1 MAAGVTLLID
11 WGSGAMARP
20 LLAIVLTALF
30 AYGCQAD
37 AQQDRRLL
45 EDALASLRA
54 GDATRADE
62 LASEQL
68 DSVDQTNP
76 TAYWIRAQARTDLG
90 DYAGAAADYERLAE
104 FEPGSARM
112 SLELGA
118 ARFRNGDMAG
128 SVVAF
133 ERVAELESHSRA
145 QLWQLG
151 ISQYYARD
159 FEGCTAL
166 FELHRTVNPQDV
178 ENSVWHF
185 LCVAATQ
192 GFEAARAGL
201 IPIDRDARAPMMEV
215 FALFGGSGSVQ
226 GVLDAAGEAAPSSG
240 GSGPTFYAHLYL
252 GLYYEAAG
260 DLAKSREHIAKAVRL
275 RQAGNYMWQVARV
288 HRALRERTEDLP

>member
-1 MAAGVTLLID
+1 
-11 WGSGAMARP
+11 MARH
-20 LLAIVLTALF
+20 LLAIVFTALL
-30 AYGCQAD
+30 ACGCRAD

-45 EDALASLRA
+45 QDALASLRS
-54 GDATRADE
+54 GDATRAAE

-68 DSVDQTNP
+68 DAAAEPNP

-90 DYAGAAADYERLAE
+90 DYAAAAEDYERLAE

-128 SVVAF
+128 SVAAF

-185 LCVAATQ
+185 LCVAATR

-201 IPIDRDARAPMMEV
+201 IPIDRDGRVPMMEV
-215 FALFGGSGSVQ
+215 FALFGGNGTAQ
-226 GVLDAAGEAAPSSG
+226 HVLDAADEADRSGG

-260 DLAKSREHIAKAVRL
+260 ETATSREHIAKALRL
-275 RQAGNYMWQVARV
+275 RQARNYMWQVARV
-288 HRALRERTEDLP
+288 HSALRERTGNLP

>member
-1 MAAGVTLLID
+1 
-11 WGSGAMARP
+11 MARH
-20 LLAIVLTALF
+20 LLAIVFTALF
-30 AYGCQAD
+30 ACGCRAD

-45 EDALASLRA
+45 QDALASLRS
-54 GDATRADE
+54 GDATRAAE

-68 DSVDQTNP
+68 DAAAEPNP

-90 DYAGAAADYERLAE
+90 DYAAAAEDYERLAE

-128 SVVAF
+128 SVAAF
-133 ERVAELESHSRA
+133 ERVAQLESHSRA

-185 LCVAATQ
+185 LCVAATR
-192 GFEAARAGL
+192 GFDEARAGL
-201 IPIDRDARAPMMEV
+201 IPIDRDGRVPMMEV
-215 FALFGGSGSVQ
+215 FALFGGNGTVQ
-226 GVLDAAGEAAPSSG
+226 RVLDAADEADRSGG

-260 DLAKSREHIAKAVRL
+260 DVAASREHIARAVRL

-288 HRALRERTEDLP
+288 HSALRERTENLP